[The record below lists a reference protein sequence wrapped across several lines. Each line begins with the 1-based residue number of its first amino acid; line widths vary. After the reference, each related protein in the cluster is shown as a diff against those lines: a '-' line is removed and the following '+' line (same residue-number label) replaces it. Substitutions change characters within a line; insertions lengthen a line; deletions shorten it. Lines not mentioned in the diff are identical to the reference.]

1 MLIHRRPKKP
11 ALYELRQSI
20 LGLILACPF
29 DGTNPPDCQLC
40 EIRKFSL
47 KTRFEWVNGLTL
59 EEAEAV
65 WANHEKCSM
74 MKKTGNQSDRPGFQ
88 RRL

>member
-1 MLIHRRPKKP
+1 MLTHRPPKKP
-11 ALYELRQSI
+11 DLNELRQSI

-29 DGTNPPDCQLC
+29 DGTNPPDCQLY
-40 EIRKFSL
+40 EIRQLSL

-65 WANHEKCSM
+65 WTNHEKCLM
-74 MKKTGNQSDRPGFQ
+74 TKKIGNRSDRPGLQ
-88 RRL
+88 R